1 MFPEQLSKI
10 NYYEVL
16 GVGTDAAEPEIRRA
30 YRKKALLCHPD
41 KNPGN
46 PKATEL
52 FHDITK
58 ALEILTDTDAREA
71 FDQTIRSDE
80 ELRWK
85 QLEKEGNKWRARVA
99 QRERD
104 EQILREMNERLV
116 HMVDDLLNDDDE

>member
-16 GVGTDAAEPEIRRA
+16 GVGTDAAEPEIRKA

-52 FHDITK
+52 FHHVTK
-58 ALEILTDTDAREA
+58 ALEVLTDNDAREA
-71 FDQTIRSDE
+71 FDQTIRSDD

-85 QLEKEGNKWRARVA
+85 QLEKEGNKWRAGLA

-104 EQILREMNERLV
+104 EQILREMYDRLV